1 MELLKSSSWGSSKF
15 AAEKMKELD
24 TKELIEETEERED
37 LSLEESF
44 ALLDE
49 LAEQLENRD
58 ISLEDSLRLYKQ
70 GMELL
75 KSCSEKIDTVEKKML
90 QVNDNGEFFDF

>member
-1 MELLKSSSWGSSKF
+1 
-15 AAEKMKELD
+15 MKELD